1 MQFELFSID
10 QSSMILDALR
20 LIDKNQSGFV
30 LVCNKERKLLGTL
43 TDGDI
48 RRALINGS
56 SITDSVNG
64 IYKDQ
69 YKFLYITESIGDA
82 IELFKNKT
90 IKFLPIVDKDGVLVN
105 VITKVKLHVVLLQDI
120 NADLSYSFGELDD
133 SIVDYEIYQ
142 RPWGFYKTTI
152 LNDYFQSK
160 VISVK
165 PGQQLSLQSH
175 NHREEHWIVAH
186 GKGVVQIEKSEIK
199 IESGSSLF
207 IPMGAKHRL
216 TNTDTA
222 ENLIITEVQIGDY
235 LGEDDIVRY
244 EDNYGRV

>member
-1 MQFELFSID
+1 MQFELFTID
-10 QSSMILDALR
+10 QSSSIIDALR

-30 LVCNKERKLLGTL
+30 LVWDDEKTLLGTL

-56 SITDSVNG
+56 SVTDSVKG
-64 IYKDQ
+64 VYIDKYK
-69 YKFLYITESIGDA
+69 YLSITDDIGDA

-105 VITKVKLHVVLLQDI
+105 VITKSQLHVVLLQDI
-120 NADLSYSFGELDD
+120 NADLSYNFSELNE
-133 SIVDYEIYQ
+133 SIVDYEIFQ
-142 RPWGFYKTTI
+142 RPWGFYKTTV

-165 PGQQLSLQSH
+165 PRQQLSLQSH

-186 GKGVVQIEKSEIK
+186 GKGIVQIEKSEIK

-207 IPMGAKHRL
+207 IPKGAKHRL
-216 TNTDTA
+216 TNTDSS
-222 ENLIITEVQIGDY
+222 ENLIITEVQIGDF

>member
-1 MQFELFSID
+1 MQFELFTID
-10 QSSMILDALR
+10 QSSKILDALC

-30 LVCNKERKLLGTL
+30 LVCNKKMKLLGTL

-48 RRALINGS
+48 RRALIRGT
-56 SITDSVNG
+56 SITDSING
-64 IYKDQ
+64 IYIDK
-69 YKFLYITESIGDA
+69 YKFLTITDNIGNA

-90 IKFLPIVDKDGVLVN
+90 IKFLPIVDKAGVLVN
-105 VITKVKLHVVLLQDI
+105 VITKAQMHVVLLQDI
-120 NADLSYSFGELDD
+120 NADLSYCFDELDD
-133 SIVDYEIYQ
+133 SVVDYEIFQ

-216 TNTDTA
+216 TNTDIS